1 MKILVLNLAE
11 ATDRLAHMER
21 EFARLGLSF
30 ERLDA
35 LRGTDLATR
44 RGAPHPR
51 LTPGTWGCL
60 ASHVEACRRIAAS
73 GEAWGLVVEDDVWFA
88 DGTAAFLRDEE
99 RFPADAD
106 ILKLETYAHEVCI
119 ARGVRAEIAGFA
131 LRRLLSKHLGTGA
144 YLISARHAARIATVD
159 PITVDVPIDT
169 LLFNPRHLVDRTAVT
184 LQLVPAIAI
193 QEFKLFPAEEV
204 RLASAIDPDRRERKA
219 KRYSGL
225 LGALRGATKG
235 SRDALKRKIR
245 ELRQAFALRH
255 EDWERTIVP
264 FGPRAER

>member
-21 EFARLGLSF
+21 AFARLGLSF
-30 ERLDA
+30 ERLEA
-35 LRGTDLATR
+35 LRGTTLAAA
-44 RGAPHPR
+44 RGAPHPK

-60 ASHVEACRRIAAS
+60 ASHVEAARRIAES
-73 GEAWGLVVEDDVWFA
+73 GDAWGAVFEDDIHFSDDAARFLGTTDWIP
-88 DGTAAFLRDEE
+88 DGVDVV
-99 RFPADAD
+99 
-106 ILKLETYAHEVCI
+106 KLETFSTVTCLD
-119 ARGVRAEIAGFA
+119 RRPRAEVSGHR
-131 LRRLLSKHLGTGA
+131 LTRLLAKHLGAGA
-144 YLISARHAARIATVD
+144 YLLSARAAARIAAVD
-159 PITVDVPIDT
+159 PVTVDVPIDT
-169 LLFNPRHLVDRTAVT
+169 LLFNPRHLLDRTAVT
-184 LQLVPAIAI
+184 LQVVPAIAI

-204 RLASAIDPDRRERKA
+204 RLASAIDPDRRERRA

-245 ELRQAFALRH
+245 ELRQAFELRH
-255 EDWERTIVP
+255 EDWERTVVP